1 MNLDIFARQ
10 MRLFTLLAGNLQYSV
25 REICQQV
32 GISPRTFYRYIAL
45 FRSQDFEVSEE
56 HGIYSVDF
64 SSAIF
69 NHLTEKLRFT
79 HSEVQTLCTLLE
91 RADPTDSG
99 VQRLRQRMRTVY
111 GVEFDATG
119 VRISPLLHE
128 NTDALSQAIAKHRQ
142 IVLHDY
148 DSPHSHTT
156 SNRLVEPFCLL
167 PQQQSVRCYEV
178 QSQQCKTFKI
188 ARMKSRI
195 EVLDQHW
202 QWRGRHISYYTD
214 LFGFSGEEVHHIV
227 LRLGSLATRILMEE
241 YGVQDS
247 QLVIDADNTHRLFAT
262 SVCSYDGVGRFVLGL
277 ISDIDIVKGQEL
289 QQWLHRQL
297 QVALQKDHPKSSRKS
312 LVRKP

>member
-1 MNLDIFARQ
+1 

-25 REICQQV
+25 REICQQI

-69 NHLTEKLRFT
+69 NHLTEKMRFT
-79 HSEVQTLCTLLE
+79 HSEVQALCTLLE
-91 RADPTDSG
+91 RADPSDSG
-99 VQRLRQRMRTVY
+99 VQRLRQRMRTLY
-111 GVEFDATG
+111 GVEFDPTG
-119 VRISPLLHE
+119 AHTSPLLHE

-142 IVLHDY
+142 VMLHDY

-156 SNRLVEPFCLL
+156 SNRLVEPFRLL
-167 PQQQSVRCYEV
+167 PQQQSVRCYEI

-188 ARMKSRI
+188 ARMKSHI
-195 EVLDQHW
+195 EILDQHW
-202 QWRGRHISYYTD
+202 QWRGRHINYYTD
-214 LFGFSGEEVHHIV
+214 LFGFSGEETHHIV

-241 YGVQDS
+241 YGVQDT
-247 QLVIDADNTHRLFAT
+247 QLVIDTDGSHRLFAT
-262 SVCSYDGVGRFVLGL
+262 SVCSNDGVGRFVLGL
-277 ISDIDIVKGQEL
+277 ISDIDIVKGHNL

-297 QVALQKDHPKSSRKS
+297 QAAQQKDQPKPIRKTPT
-312 LVRKP
+312 RQH